1 MQSRGDQQGSGTLS
15 SAQCL
20 RPSLSSWIARA
31 PIPPPPTCQAMARWF
46 CGVPSVWELFSAPL
60 IPERC
65 YFSATI
71 TRSELEHRGV
81 EVFDNESAC
90 R

>member
-1 MQSRGDQQGSGTLS
+1 VPTQQGPGTLLLL
-15 SAQCL
+15 SACVPPVL
-20 RPSLSSWIARA
+20 LDCSRA
-31 PIPPPPTCQAMARWF
+31 PIPPPRTTCQAMARWF

-71 TRSELEHRGV
+71 TRAELEHRGV
-81 EVFDNESAC
+81 LVFDNESAC

>member
-1 MQSRGDQQGSGTLS
+1 MAPNHGSAAL
-15 SAQCL
+15 
-20 RPSLSSWIARA
+20 
-31 PIPPPPTCQAMARWF
+31 WF

>member
-1 MQSRGDQQGSGTLS
+1 MHQLS
-15 SAQCL
+15 IDARSA
-20 RPSLSSWIARA
+20 IA
-31 PIPPPPTCQAMARWF
+31 PPPAWQAMARWF

-81 EVFDNESAC
+81 EVFGSESAC
-90 R
+90 RLAMCVVAPRRVPGCWALQL

>member
-1 MQSRGDQQGSGTLS
+1 
-15 SAQCL
+15 
-20 RPSLSSWIARA
+20 
-31 PIPPPPTCQAMARWF
+31 MARWF

>member
-1 MQSRGDQQGSGTLS
+1 
-15 SAQCL
+15 
-20 RPSLSSWIARA
+20 
-31 PIPPPPTCQAMARWF
+31 MARWF

-81 EVFDNESAC
+81 VVFDNESTC